1 MANWLKNNTR
11 LGKIFAGL
19 SIILALL
26 IPQAV
31 AQASNDFTI
40 ENGEITAYTGAGGS
54 VTIPDGVTSIK
65 TEAFFDKH
73 ITSLAL
79 PDSLTSIGDKAFD
92 KNKITKISGGENL
105 KTVGDA
111 AFRGNQL
118 KIVNLANIET
128 IGNNSFENNQLE
140 TITLPATLK
149 TVGANAFANNNIA
162 EATIQ
167 SSTAKIADNAFTNN
181 SEWVKVN
188 LPKGATNVKNGT
200 QGNSKIVVN
209 PIKITYKY
217 IGYNEA
223 SPDKKY
229 TIQAD
234 QTVGTTP
241 PLYSEG
247 TQTITPPV
255 LNNYQHEAT
264 DKNGQ
269 KLTGNTAD
277 LKEGDVITFTYMT
290 KDKTPRMSVPT
301 GLKVPYGQALT
312 NEQLLKNATAT
323 SYKGKQLKVTVTPE
337 KIEPGQPENS
347 LVTVT
352 YKTADEEGNTATQ
365 TRQVLIGTDWAR
377 VPVGGGWVVG
387 DFTYDGE
394 TLIGFSAQG
403 EAKLKAGKTELYIP
417 KIGTEG
423 QTIISI
429 GYSSF
434 SGKGLTAIKGD
445 WNNITTIFGSAFKDN
460 KLTSIPDSWG
470 DIKSIEEWAFSS
482 NQLASLPDSW
492 GNITSVKGWV
502 FRGNNL
508 RSLPK
513 SWDNITSVGNSAFIG
528 NQLTFLPDSWGNVAK
543 VESAAFANNQLIYI
557 TKSWGDIK
565 TIEDEAF
572 RNNKLV
578 YLPESWGNITYIGYE
593 AFFSNRLI
601 SLPKSWDSVTFIG
614 TESFSRNQLTSFPDS
629 WGNVTDIKGWAFAY
643 NELTSLPKSWGNVK
657 SLGAHAFYINKLTSL
672 PDSWGNLITIGD
684 SAFSHNKLTTLPDS
698 WGNITN
704 INNYVFENN
713 QLTTL
718 PDSWGEV
725 VYIGKYAFDTN
736 QLTTLPDSWGN
747 IRSIREDAFSRNEF
761 DSAYFSNHRYMGDKL
776 SILEQFVDT
785 DSNTNITEERFREG
799 YKYKSKNKLEMYRD
813 NNLIPIEN
821 CSEIPPPIAG
831 YVNTG
836 NKCSFENNKMIIKHY
851 YKKQV
856 TNIDETIDLELKKQ
870 SPTVNPIGKEIQTS
884 LFIAKSGTSL
894 PKGYRVFVTYDPS
907 VIRLKSFS
915 KNEAIDSISDYSE
928 VGVISVIYNSV
939 AGGSSNSIPLVWEFV
954 EPMAQ
959 IGTNYSIKATLHKP
973 ESLSILSAVSKDVA
987 FSPTYNSVNF
997 KLVSQIESGEIVSN
1011 TDYSNPTIAYY
1022 PSFTGADQRAVSD
1035 YTATIDLSNIVN
1047 SKGKPSEI
1055 KVVDANGWVID
1066 PVKRTATY
1074 TIKRENPS
1082 TTLPA
1087 SNSLPAFK
1095 VKYVDAKTY
1104 TPIIANGNITLT
1116 PTNRGANEPLLTS
1129 SDYTSDMV
1137 KQISIP
1143 DGEIFNNGKY
1153 AISHNIIPRSNDA
1166 WLKDTKI
1173 NRGKIFSWRVWGISM
1188 LDTKAYKLSDHN
1200 LDSRLKYVS
1209 VKDWT
1214 KELDGG
1220 TLTTFNSK
1228 GVRVQQTVLGK
1239 DKKEIKLVNGD
1250 NVARIEITA
1259 PHGYVPG
1266 GIYQSFT
1273 VDTVLRDP
1281 AKPILSG
1288 TVVENMRNQTTAQIT
1303 TTNNIKY
1310 DKTSNANYIVYPF
1323 KDIIAVDINQTRPDN
1338 TAIIDLTDPKETY
1351 TVNITAPSY
1360 EKDTLKNPG
1369 TPGEFG
1375 WQENALTNPT
1385 VTTVLPKGFS
1395 IKSITPTPEFIKAG
1409 GTYTTKVGKNGE
1421 TIITFNAT
1429 RIEAEGKPFKVADIS
1444 GDYTYEVGAPKDGEI
1459 TQFTGKAYIKQTNP
1473 LVSNYKPEGTQSEYA
1488 GQASDTTT
1496 VGFNLPTIFTSIKS
1510 IRNVN
1515 SDGTKTAWA
1524 RNVTT
1529 EIGGNIEW
1537 DLQILNYTQHDREGT
1552 VFLDR
1557 LPQAGD
1563 YYNDTDENGQKT
1575 PRGSQFMPT
1584 PKYVIVPEGY
1594 KVYGGKA
1601 AKDDVVVDGKDMGTI
1616 STTPLLVDSNRKA
1629 IIPAGV
1635 NVLKIVANP
1644 GTKLKAGT
1652 GVNVI
1657 IGANIPNDP
1666 ALVGKKA
1673 VNSHVRKDIE
1683 ATNYIEANPVTVNV
1697 VAPKGSVKLHKVDE
1711 AKRPL
1716 GGARFELEAT
1726 DGSERFYGVSGDDG
1740 TVRITGIN
1748 ILKDYVLREVAAPS
1762 TPTATARW
1770 GYKPT
1775 SKTWNIPASS
1785 FVNATHSFEL
1795 SEKIVN
1801 LPADPPP
1808 FGNVQLRKLDG
1819 TNTPLEGV
1827 SFDLRLGSATGEV
1840 VATTSS
1846 TGNGT
1851 VKFSDIKLDKG
1862 DVFYVTETE
1871 GTGSLLK
1878 PIDPIRVVLKPGETV
1893 NLGDKTNPVAV
1904 VPFTKLG
1911 VRDERLVAN
1920 EPAESFT
1927 SRDGVLL
1934 DKTGKHAVFTV
1945 TSDKGESY
1953 TVTSGNSLELPTD
1966 RIYTVVEKTAPDGYT
1981 VNTKPYRFRLTKLGQ
1996 MESIT
2001 PGEAVADP
2009 SQVLFANIE
2018 TRKDSTAKVLKNDQ
2032 DGKAVAGA
2040 EFSLYKID
2048 PAKAPEPQLTDD
2060 NKVATKQTG
2069 SDGIAQ
2075 FTGLQGTYVLKETGT
2090 PNGYLANNKNQWLF
2104 TADPYNAKDFTYE
2117 AINVNQKA
2125 KILKVERLY
2134 TNLNWTNAENI
2145 KRITP
2150 GTIITPLNGGV
2161 YAVDKPLPNAQFEL
2175 KSDGLVIENIITG
2188 DDGYGNITTK
2198 LVHDKTYTLKEITAP
2213 KGYRA
2218 LGEEITFTPEQIA
2231 LSTHDGTVTITVPN
2245 NRIKGRINLIK
2256 YATGTTKTVPGATY
2270 ELRQNGK
2277 TVGEPKVTN
2286 QSGTL
2291 YWDNLE
2297 LGDYQIVE
2305 TKTPEGY
2312 KLNTTPINI
2321 TLTEKQQTLSIAATN
2336 DADTTRLR
2344 ILKTDA
2350 NGKALKG
2357 AQFLIEDS
2365 HGYLKQLDGFA
2376 NSWLI
2381 DIPDGNYK
2389 VTETKAPSGYSLLP
2403 EPIEITVAGGNINVT
2418 KSIGETKLN
2427 TTDNTVELTIKNY
2440 KQGELPKFGHGGILG
2455 LITGGIMLTLIG
2467 ALSYRTFGRKEN
2479 D

>member
-1 MANWLKNNTR
+1 MVNWLKSNTR
-11 LGKIFAGL
+11 LGKIFAGM
-19 SIILALL
+19 SIVLALL

-40 ENGEITAYTGAGGS
+40 ENGEVTAYTGAGGS

-65 TEAFFDKH
+65 TEVFFDKH
-73 ITSLAL
+73 VTSLTL
-79 PDSLTSIGDKAFD
+79 PDSLTSIGNKAFD
-92 KNKITKISGGENL
+92 KNKINKISGGKNL
-105 KTVGDA
+105 KTIGDA

-118 KIVNLANIET
+118 KTVNLANIET

-188 LPKGATNVKNGT
+188 LPKGAANVKNGT

-247 TQTITPPV
+247 TQTITPPA
-255 LNNYQHEAT
+255 LNNYQHQSTE
-264 DKNGQ
+264 KNGQ
-269 KLTGNTAD
+269 TITGNTAD

-290 KDKTPRMSVPT
+290 KDKTPRMNVPT

-323 SYKGKQLKVTVTPE
+323 SYKGKPLTVTVSPE

-352 YKTADEEGNTATQ
+352 YKAVDEEGNIAIQ

-387 DFTYDGE
+387 DFKYSGE
-394 TLIGFSAQG
+394 TLDGFSTQG

-417 KIGTEG
+417 KINTNGENV
-423 QTIISI
+423 TIVSS
-429 GYSSF
+429 SSF
-434 SGKGLTAIKGD
+434 SKKGLTAIKGD
-445 WNNITTIFGSAFKDN
+445 WGNITIIEGSDNYYSPSAFSGNELMSIPDSWGN
-460 KLTSIPDSWG
+460 VTSIGGYAFQGNRWLTSIPDSWG
-470 DIKSIEEWAFSS
+470 SITSIGIYAFGNNKLNSI
-482 NQLASLPDSW
+482 PDSW
-492 GNITSVKGWV
+492 GNITSIEVGV
-502 FRGNNL
+502 FYTNHI
-508 RSLPK
+508 SVLPK
-513 SWDNITSVGNSAFIG
+513 SWGKITSIGYNAFL
-528 NQLTFLPDSWGNVAK
+528 NNRLTS
-543 VESAAFANNQLIYI
+543 
-557 TKSWGDIK
+557 
-565 TIEDEAF
+565 
-572 RNNKLV
+572 
-578 YLPESWGNITYIGYE
+578 LPESWGNITSIGNSAFRYNMLVTIPDSWGNVESIGNGAFHRNSIGALPDSWGNVESIGSEAFKENMLRHIPDSWGKITSLEYNTFSQNMLASIPASWGNITDIGYG
-593 AFFSNRLI
+593 AFSGNELD
-601 SLPKSWDSVTFIG
+601 SLPTSWGNVTSIG
-614 TESFSRNQLTSFPDS
+614 PSAFSSNGLTSIPDS
-629 WGNVTDIKGWAFAY
+629 WGNVTSIGKEAFYGNQLDVLPESWGKVTSISKNAFQNSGISNKY
-643 NELTSLPKSWGNVK
+643 FSEKIYMGNKFSFSESFIDANNNTEILPKRFDEKYRYKNQNELNIYKDNTLVPIEITDYCNKDNVPIV
-657 SLGAHAFYINKLTSL
+657 SGYIN
-672 PDSWGNLITIGD
+672 
-684 SAFSHNKLTTLPDS
+684 
-698 WGNITN
+698 
-704 INNYVFENN
+704 
-713 QLTTL
+713 
-718 PDSWGEV
+718 
-725 VYIGKYAFDTN
+725 
-736 QLTTLPDSWGN
+736 
-747 IRSIREDAFSRNEF
+747 
-761 DSAYFSNHRYMGDKL
+761 
-776 SILEQFVDT
+776 T
-785 DSNTNITEERFREG
+785 D
-799 YKYKSKNKLEMYRD
+799 
-813 NNLIPIEN
+813 
-821 CSEIPPPIAG
+821 
-831 YVNTG
+831 
-836 NKCSFENNKMIIKHY
+836 NKCSFEDNKIVVKHY
-851 YKKQV
+851 YKKQKV
-856 TNIDETIDLELKKQ
+856 NIDDTIDFQLKKQ
-870 SPTVNPIGKEIQTS
+870 SPTVNQVSKEIQTS
-884 LFIAKSGTSL
+884 LFISKSGTPIPDGAKATVS
-894 PKGYRVFVTYDPS
+894 YDPT
-907 VIRLKSFS
+907 VMRLKRIGDNPSI
-915 KNEAIDSISDYSE
+915 KYNPDDDKERGKVTIVYNRID
-928 VGVISVIYNSV
+928 
-939 AGGSSNSIPLVWEFV
+939 GGSSNSVPLVWEFI
-954 EPMAQ
+954 EPMEQ
-959 IGTNYSIKATLHKP
+959 IGTNYKLSATLSKAESP
-973 ESLSILSAVSKDVA
+973 EIVSAISKDVV

-997 KLVSQIESGEIVSN
+997 KLKSQIESGEIVSN
-1011 TDYSNPTIAYY
+1011 TDYSNPVIAYY
-1022 PSFTGADQRAVSD
+1022 PSFNGADQRAISD
-1035 YTATIDLSNIVN
+1035 YKVTVNLSDVVN
-1047 SKGKPSEI
+1047 SKGELSDIE
-1055 KVVDANGWVID
+1055 VVDANGWVID
-1066 PVKRTATY
+1066 PVKRIATY
-1074 TIKRENPS
+1074 TVKRKNSS
-1082 TTLPA
+1082 TTLSPL
-1087 SNSLPAFK
+1087 SVLPAFK

-1104 TPIIANGNITLT
+1104 TPIVAKGNIVLT
-1116 PTNRGANEPLLTS
+1116 PTNRGANEPLLTDG
-1129 SDYTSDMV
+1129 DYTSDMT
-1137 KQISIP
+1137 KRIDIP
-1143 DGEIFNNGKY
+1143 DGQIFNNGKY
-1153 AISHNIIPRSNDA
+1153 ATSHNIITNSNDA

-1173 NRGKIFSWRVWGISM
+1173 NRSKTFSWKVWGLSM
-1188 LDTKAYKLSDHN
+1188 LDTKTYKLSDHS

-1228 GVRVQQTVLGK
+1228 GDRIQQTILNK
-1239 DKKEIKLVNGD
+1239 DKKEIKLVNGE
-1250 NVARIEITA
+1250 NVAKIEVTA

-1266 GIYQSFT
+1266 RITQSFT
-1273 VDTVLRDP
+1273 VDTVLRNP
-1281 AKPILSG
+1281 SKPILSG

-1310 DKTSNANYIVYPF
+1310 DKTRNANYIVYPF

-1360 EKDTLKNPG
+1360 DKETLKNPG

-1421 TIITFNAT
+1421 TIITFTAT

-1459 TQFTGKAYIKQTNP
+1459 TQFTGKAYVKQTNP

-1575 PRGSQFMPT
+1575 VRGSQFMPT

-1594 KVYGGKA
+1594 KVYSGKA

-1616 STTPLLVDSNRKA
+1616 STTPLSVDSNRKA

-1635 NVLKIVANP
+1635 NVLKIVADP

-1652 GVNVI
+1652 GVDVI

-1683 ATNYIEANPVTVNV
+1683 ATNYIEANPVTVEV

-1740 TVRITGIN
+1740 TVRITGID

-1785 FVNATHSFEL
+1785 FNNATHSFEL

-1808 FGNVQLRKLDG
+1808 FGAVQLRKLDG

-1840 VATTSS
+1840 VATTYS
-1846 TGNGT
+1846 TGSGT
-1851 VKFSDIKLDKG
+1851 VKFSNIKLDKG
-1862 DVFYVTETE
+1862 DVFYVTETA

-1878 PIDPIRVVLKPGETV
+1878 PIAPIRVVLKPGETV

-1945 TSDKGESY
+1945 TSNKGESY

-2001 PGEAVADP
+2001 PGEAIADP
-2009 SQVLFANIE
+2009 SQVMFANIE

-2032 DGKAVAGA
+2032 DGKAVVGA
-2040 EFSLYKID
+2040 EFSLYKIN
-2048 PAKAPEPQLTDD
+2048 PAKAPEPQLIDD

-2090 PNGYLANNKNQWLF
+2090 PNGYLANNKNTWLF

-2117 AINVNQKA
+2117 AVNVNQKA

-2134 TNLNWTNAENI
+2134 TNLTKENAGNI

-2175 KSDGLVIENIITG
+2175 KTDGITLENIITG

-2213 KGYRA
+2213 KGYRP

-2270 ELRQNGK
+2270 ELLQNGK

-2286 QSGTL
+2286 QTGTL

-2312 KLNTTPINI
+2312 KLNNTPINI

-2357 AQFLIEDS
+2357 AQFLIEDK
-2365 HGYLKQLDGFA
+2365 HGYTKQLDGDT

-2389 VTETKAPSGYSLLP
+2389 ITETKAPNGYSLLP

-2418 KSIGETKLN
+2418 KSISETKLN
-2427 TTDNTVELTIKNY
+2427 TLDNTIELTIKNY

-2455 LITGGIMLTLIG
+2455 IITGGILLTLIG
-2467 ALSYRTFGRKEN
+2467 ALSYRTLGRKEN

>member
-1 MANWLKNNTR
+1 MVNWLKSNTR

-40 ENGEITAYTGAGGS
+40 ENGEVTAYTGAGGS

-73 ITSLAL
+73 VTSLTL
-79 PDSLTSIGDKAFD
+79 PDSLTSIGNKAFD
-92 KNKITKISGGENL
+92 KNKITKISGGKNL
-105 KTVGDA
+105 KTIGDA

-118 KIVNLANIET
+118 KTVNLANIET
-128 IGNNSFENNQLE
+128 IGNNAFENNKLE
-140 TITLPATLK
+140 AVTLPATLK
-149 TVGANAFANNNIA
+149 TVGTNAFANNNIT

-167 SSTAKIADNAFTNN
+167 NATAKIAENAFTNN
-181 SEWVKVN
+181 SEWVKVI

-200 QGNSKIVVN
+200 RGNSKIVVN

-217 IGYNEA
+217 VGYNEA

-247 TQTITPPV
+247 TQTITPPA
-255 LNNYQHEAT
+255 LNNYQHKVT

-290 KDKTPRMSVPT
+290 KDKTPKMNVPT

-312 NEQLLKNATAT
+312 NEQLLKGATAT
-323 SYKGKQLKVTVTPE
+323 SYKGKQLKVTVSPE
-337 KIEPGQPENS
+337 KIEAGQPENS
-347 LVTVT
+347 MVTVT
-352 YKTADEEGNTATQ
+352 YKAVDEEGNTATQ
-365 TRQVLIGTDWAR
+365 TKQVLIGTDWAR

-387 DFTYDGE
+387 DFEYSYFGE
-394 TLIGFSAQG
+394 TLTGFSSQG
-403 EAKLKAGKTELYIP
+403 KAKLKAGKTELYIP
-417 KIGTEG
+417 KINTNGENV
-423 QTIISI
+423 IDISQ
-429 GYSSF
+429 GAFYS
-434 SGKGLTAIKGD
+434 KGLTAIKGD
-445 WNNITTIFGSAFKDN
+445 WGNITHIGDNAFDN
-460 KLTSIPDSWG
+460 NNQLTSIPDSWG
-470 DIKSIEEWAFSS
+470 DITTIGNYAFAYS
-482 NQLASLPDSW
+482 QLTILPDSW
-492 GNITSVKGWV
+492 GGITSIGK
-502 FRGNNL
+502 
-508 RSLPK
+508 
-513 SWDNITSVGNSAFIG
+513 SAFSR
-528 NQLTFLPDSWGNVAK
+528 NKLTILPDSWGDITTIGNY
-543 VESAAFANNQLIYI
+543 AFNGNQI
-557 TKSWGDIK
+557 
-565 TIEDEAF
+565 
-572 RNNKLV
+572 
-578 YLPESWGNITYIGYE
+578 
-593 AFFSNRLI
+593 
-601 SLPKSWDSVTFIG
+601 
-614 TESFSRNQLTSFPDS
+614 
-629 WGNVTDIKGWAFAY
+629 
-643 NELTSLPKSWGNVK
+643 
-657 SLGAHAFYINKLTSL
+657 TSL
-672 PDSWGNLITIGD
+672 PDSWGNVTSIE
-684 SAFSHNKLTTLPDS
+684 
-698 WGNITN
+698 
-704 INNYVFENN
+704 Y
-713 QLTTL
+713 
-718 PDSWGEV
+718 
-725 VYIGKYAFDTN
+725 YAFDGN

-747 IRSIREDAFSRNEF
+747 ITTIENGTFASNRLTSVPDSWGSITYIGNEAFYNNGSIDNLPDSWGNITSIGDGAFSGNQLTTLPKSWGNITSIGNSAFNNNQLTSLPDSWGNITDIGGSAFYMNKLTNLPDSWGKIKNIERYTFRDNNLTMLPESWGNITTIKEGAFWENQLTMLPESWGNITRIEPAFSSENF
-761 DSAYFSNHRYMGDKL
+761 DDKYFDEYVYMGDKFL
-776 SILEQFVDT
+776 SSESFIDASNNIEILP
-785 DSNTNITEERFREG
+785 ERFDKKYR
-799 YKYKSKNKLEMYRD
+799 YKNQNKLDEEEVNTLVPVEITDYCNKD
-813 NNLIPIEN
+813 NAPTI
-821 CSEIPPPIAG
+821 SG
-831 YVNTG
+831 YVNTD
-836 NKCSFENNKMIIKHY
+836 NNCSFEDNKIVVKHY
-851 YKKQV
+851 YKKQSI
-856 TNIDETIDLELKKQ
+856 NIDDTIDFQLKKQ
-870 SPTVNPIGKEIQTS
+870 SPTVNQVGKEMQTS
-884 LFIAKSGTSL
+884 LFISKSRTPIPDGAKATIS
-894 PKGYRVFVTYDPS
+894 YDPTVMRIKRNGDNQSIKS
-907 VIRLKSFS
+907 VMDNKE
-915 KNEAIDSISDYSE
+915 KGE
-928 VGVISVIYNSV
+928 VTVVYNRI
-939 AGGSSNSIPLVWEFV
+939 AGGSSNSVPLVWEFI
-954 EPMAQ
+954 EPMEQ
-959 IGTNYSIKATLHKP
+959 IGTNYKLSATLSKAESP
-973 ESLSILSAVSKDVA
+973 EIVSATSKDVV

-997 KLVSQIESGEIVSN
+997 KLESQVQSGEIVSN

-1035 YTATIDLSNIVN
+1035 YIVTINLSN
-1047 SKGKPSEI
+1047 
-1055 KVVDANGWVID
+1055 VVDSKNKPTSIEVVNANGWVID

-1074 TIKRENPS
+1074 TLKRDNPS
-1082 TTLPA
+1082 TTLPI
-1087 SNSLPAFK
+1087 SNNLPVFK

-1104 TPIIANGNITLT
+1104 TPIVAKGNITLT

-1129 SDYTSDMV
+1129 SDYTSDMTKRIDV
-1137 KQISIP
+1137 P

-1153 AISHNIIPRSNDA
+1153 ATSHNSIAYSDDA

-1188 LDTKAYKLSDHN
+1188 LDTKSYKLSDHN

-1228 GVRVQQTVLGK
+1228 GDRIQQTTLNK
-1239 DKKEIKLVNGD
+1239 DKKEIKLINSD
-1250 NVARIEITA
+1250 NVSKVEITA

-1273 VDTVLRDP
+1273 LDTVLRNPD
-1281 AKPILSG
+1281 KPILSG
-1288 TVVENMRNQTTAQIT
+1288 TTVDNMRNQTTAQIT
-1303 TTNNIKY
+1303 TTNNINY
-1310 DKTSNANYIVYPF
+1310 NHTANANYIVYPF
-1323 KDIIAVDINQTRPDN
+1323 KDIIAVDIKQTRKNN
-1338 TAIIDLTDPKETY
+1338 TTIIDLTDPKETY
-1351 TVNITAPSY
+1351 TVNITAPGY
-1360 EKDTLKNPG
+1360 IKDTLSNPG
-1369 TPGEFG
+1369 ENGEFG

-1395 IKSITPTPEFIKAG
+1395 VQSITPTPEFIKAG

-1421 TIITFNAT
+1421 TIITFTAT
-1429 RIEAEGKPFKVADIS
+1429 RIESEGKPFKVADIS

-1529 EIGGNIEW
+1529 EIGGDIEW
-1537 DLQILNYTQHDREGT
+1537 DLQILNYTQQDREGT

-1575 PRGSQFMPT
+1575 ARGSQFMPT
-1584 PKYVIVPEGY
+1584 PKYVIIPEGY
-1594 KVYGGKA
+1594 KVYSGKA

-1616 STTPLLVDSNRKA
+1616 STTPLPVDSNRKA

-1666 ALVGKKA
+1666 VLVGKKA

-1683 ATNYIEANPVTVNV
+1683 ATNYIEANPVTVDV

-1762 TPTATARW
+1762 TPTATAKW

-1795 SEKIVN
+1795 SEKVVN

-1819 TNTPLEGV
+1819 TNTPLGGV

-1851 VKFSDIKLDKG
+1851 VKFSNIKLDKG

-1878 PIDPIRVVLKPGETV
+1878 PIDPIRVVLKPGQLV

-1911 VRDERLVAN
+1911 VRNEKLVAN

-1934 DKTGKHAVFTV
+1934 DKTGKHAVFAV
-1945 TSDKGESY
+1945 TSNKGESY
-1953 TVTSGNSLELPTD
+1953 TVTSGNSLELPTG

-1981 VNTKPYRFRLTKLGQ
+1981 VNTKPYLFRLTKLGQ

-2001 PGEAVADP
+2001 LDKEIADP

-2048 PAKAPEPQLTDD
+2048 PAKAPEPQLIDD

-2090 PNGYLANNKNQWLF
+2090 PNGYLANNKNTWLF

-2117 AINVNQKA
+2117 AVNVNQKA

-2134 TNLNWTNAENI
+2134 TNLTKENAENI

-2150 GTIITPLNGGV
+2150 GTIITPLNGGT

-2175 KSDGLVIENIITG
+2175 KTDGTVIENIITG
-2188 DDGYGNITTK
+2188 NDGYGNITTK

-2231 LSTHDGTVTITVPN
+2231 LSTHDSTVTITVPN

-2286 QSGTL
+2286 HTGTL

-2305 TKTPEGY
+2305 TKTPKGY
-2312 KLNTTPINI
+2312 KLNNTPINI

-2344 ILKTDA
+2344 ILKTDK

-2357 AQFLIEDS
+2357 AQFLIEDD

-2389 VTETKAPSGYSLLP
+2389 VTETKAPNGYSLLP

-2427 TTDNTVELTIKNY
+2427 TTDNTIELTIKNY

-2455 LITGGIMLTLIG
+2455 IITGGALLTLIG
-2467 ALSYRTFGRKEN
+2467 ALSYRMIGRKEN

>member
-1 MANWLKNNTR
+1 M
-11 LGKIFAGL
+11 
-19 SIILALL
+19 
-26 IPQAV
+26 
-31 AQASNDFTI
+31 
-40 ENGEITAYTGAGGS
+40 
-54 VTIPDGVTSIK
+54 
-65 TEAFFDKH
+65 
-73 ITSLAL
+73 
-79 PDSLTSIGDKAFD
+79 
-92 KNKITKISGGENL
+92 
-105 KTVGDA
+105 
-111 AFRGNQL
+111 
-118 KIVNLANIET
+118 
-128 IGNNSFENNQLE
+128 
-140 TITLPATLK
+140 
-149 TVGANAFANNNIA
+149 
-162 EATIQ
+162 
-167 SSTAKIADNAFTNN
+167 
-181 SEWVKVN
+181 
-188 LPKGATNVKNGT
+188 
-200 QGNSKIVVN
+200 
-209 PIKITYKY
+209 
-217 IGYNEA
+217 
-223 SPDKKY
+223 
-229 TIQAD
+229 
-234 QTVGTTP
+234 
-241 PLYSEG
+241 
-247 TQTITPPV
+247 
-255 LNNYQHEAT
+255 
-264 DKNGQ
+264 
-269 KLTGNTAD
+269 
-277 LKEGDVITFTYMT
+277 
-290 KDKTPRMSVPT
+290 
-301 GLKVPYGQALT
+301 
-312 NEQLLKNATAT
+312 
-323 SYKGKQLKVTVTPE
+323 
-337 KIEPGQPENS
+337 
-347 LVTVT
+347 
-352 YKTADEEGNTATQ
+352 
-365 TRQVLIGTDWAR
+365 
-377 VPVGGGWVVG
+377 
-387 DFTYDGE
+387 
-394 TLIGFSAQG
+394 
-403 EAKLKAGKTELYIP
+403 
-417 KIGTEG
+417 
-423 QTIISI
+423 ISI
-429 GYSSF
+429 
-434 SGKGLTAIKGD
+434 
-445 WNNITTIFGSAFKDN
+445 
-460 KLTSIPDSWG
+460 
-470 DIKSIEEWAFSS
+470 
-482 NQLASLPDSW
+482 PDSW
-492 GNITSVKGWV
+492 GNITSI
-502 FRGNNL
+502 GNE
-508 RSLPK
+508 
-513 SWDNITSVGNSAFIG
+513 AFTK
-528 NQLTFLPDSWGNVAK
+528 NQLT
-543 VESAAFANNQLIYI
+543 
-557 TKSWGDIK
+557 
-565 TIEDEAF
+565 TI
-572 RNNKLV
+572 
-578 YLPESWGNITYIGYE
+578 
-593 AFFSNRLI
+593 
-601 SLPKSWDSVTFIG
+601 
-614 TESFSRNQLTSFPDS
+614 
-629 WGNVTDIKGWAFAY
+629 
-643 NELTSLPKSWGNVK
+643 
-657 SLGAHAFYINKLTSL
+657 
-672 PDSWGNLITIGD
+672 
-684 SAFSHNKLTTLPDS
+684 PDS
-698 WGNITN
+698 WGNITSIGGNAFDSNLLTSLPASWGN
-704 INNYVFENN
+704 ITSIEGGTFSSN
-713 QLTTL
+713 QLI
-718 PDSWGEV
+718 S
-725 VYIGKYAFDTN
+725 I
-736 QLTTLPDSWGN
+736 PDSWGN
-747 IRSIREDAFSRNEF
+747 ITSIGNNAFSSNRLTTLPKSWGNITSIGYYAF
-761 DSAYFSNHRYMGDKL
+761 YDNYFYDNYFSEHIYMGDKFL
-776 SILEQFVDT
+776 FSESFIDGSDNTEILP
-785 DSNTNITEERFREG
+785 SRFDEK
-799 YKYKSKNKLEMYRD
+799 YKYKNQNILDLWDKNILVATDIDYCNND
-813 NNLIPIEN
+813 NVPTV
-821 CSEIPPPIAG
+821 SG
-831 YVNTG
+831 YVNTE
-836 NKCSFENNKMIIKHY
+836 NKCSFENNKIIVKHY
-851 YKKQV
+851 YKKRV
-856 TNIDETIDLELKKQ
+856 VNIDKTIDLELKKQ
-870 SPTVNPIGKEIQTS
+870 SPTVSQIGKEIQTS
-884 LFIAKSGTSL
+884 LFISKSGTQISDGA
-894 PKGYRVFVTYDPS
+894 KATISYDPT
-907 VIRLKSFS
+907 VMKLKRNGTNSNIKS
-915 KNEAIDSISDYSE
+915 ITNNKEKGEVTIVYNHID
-928 VGVISVIYNSV
+928 
-939 AGGSSNSIPLVWEFV
+939 GGSSNSVPLVWEFIK
-954 EPMAQ
+954 PMTQ
-959 IGTNYSIKATLHKP
+959 IGTEYKINATLFKAESP
-973 ESLSILSAVSKDVA
+973 EIVSANSKDVT

-997 KLVSQIESGEIVSN
+997 KLKSQIESGEIVSN
-1011 TDYSNPTIAYY
+1011 TDYSNPVIAYY
-1022 PSFTGADQRAVSD
+1022 PSFTGADQRAVSN
-1035 YTATIDLSNIVN
+1035 YTITVNLGNVVN
-1047 SKGKPSEI
+1047 SKGELSDIE
-1055 KVVDANGWVID
+1055 VVDANGWVID

-1116 PTNRGANEPLLTS
+1116 PTNRGANEPLLKS
-1129 SDYTSDMV
+1129 SDYTSNMV

-1188 LDTKAYKLSDHN
+1188 LDTKSYKLSDHN

-1228 GVRVQQTVLGK
+1228 GVKIQQTVLSK
-1239 DKKEIKLVNGD
+1239 DKKEVKLVNSE
-1250 NVARIEITA
+1250 NVAKIEVTA

-1266 GIYQSFT
+1266 RIAQSFT
-1273 VDTVLRDP
+1273 VDTVLRNP

-1310 DKTSNANYIVYPF
+1310 NHTANANYIVYPF
-1323 KDIIAVDINQTRPDN
+1323 KDIIAVDISQTRPDN

-1360 EKDTLKNPG
+1360 DKETLNAPG

-1421 TIITFNAT
+1421 TIITFTAT
-1429 RIEAEGKPFKVADIS
+1429 RIESEGKPFKVADIS

-1473 LVSNYKPEGTQSEYA
+1473 LISNYKPEGTQSEYA

-1524 RNVTT
+1524 RNVIT

-1575 PRGSQFMPT
+1575 VRGSQFMPT
-1584 PKYVIVPEGY
+1584 PKYVIVHEGY

-1616 STTPLLVDSNRKA
+1616 STTPLPVDSNRKA

-1740 TVRITGIN
+1740 TVRITGID

-1785 FVNATHSFEL
+1785 FNNATHSFEL

-1851 VKFSDIKLDKG
+1851 VKFSNIKLDKG

-1878 PIDPIRVVLKPGETV
+1878 PINPIRVVLKPGETV

-1911 VRDERLVAN
+1911 VRDEKLVAN

-2040 EFSLYKID
+2040 EFSLYKIN
-2048 PAKAPEPQLTDD
+2048 PAKAPELQMTDD

-2090 PNGYLANNKNQWLF
+2090 PNGYLVNNKNTWLF

-2117 AINVNQKA
+2117 AVNVNQKA

-2150 GTIITPLNGGV
+2150 GTIITPLNGGT

-2175 KSDGLVIENIITG
+2175 KTDGTVIENIITG

-2198 LVHDKTYTLKEITAP
+2198 LVHDKTYTLKELTAP
-2213 KGYRA
+2213 KGYRP

-2286 QSGTL
+2286 QTGTL

-2305 TKTPEGY
+2305 TKTPKGY
-2312 KLNTTPINI
+2312 KLNNTPINI
-2321 TLTEKQQTLSIAATN
+2321 TLTEKQQTLSIASTN

-2344 ILKTDA
+2344 ILKTDK
-2350 NGKALKG
+2350 NGKALKC
-2357 AQFLIEDS
+2357 AQFLIEDK
-2365 HGYLKQLDGFA
+2365 HGYTKQLNGDT
-2376 NSWLI
+2376 NKWLI

-2389 VTETKAPSGYSLLP
+2389 ITETKAPNGYSLLP

-2427 TTDNTVELTIKNY
+2427 TSDNTVELTIKNY

-2455 LITGGIMLTLIG
+2455 IITGGILLTLIG
-2467 ALSYRTFGRKEN
+2467 ALSYRMIGRKN
-2479 D
+2479 G